1 MVCIEII
8 SAGIYEVNWIAS
20 AVGEHVIAQNALPGG
35 CKCVRIEE
43 SAYAGIIISALEII
57 QSGFD
62 ILKLALKAKMRVFQ
76 HPRKPWD
83 QSIPWPF
90 EIS

>member
-1 MVCIEII
+1 MAED
-8 SAGIYEVNWIAS
+8 
-20 AVGEHVIAQNALPGG
+20 ALTSGR
-35 CKCVRIEE
+35 VRIRIEE
-43 SAYAGIIISALEII
+43 SAGSGVVITGLEVIE
-57 QSGFD
+57 SGFD